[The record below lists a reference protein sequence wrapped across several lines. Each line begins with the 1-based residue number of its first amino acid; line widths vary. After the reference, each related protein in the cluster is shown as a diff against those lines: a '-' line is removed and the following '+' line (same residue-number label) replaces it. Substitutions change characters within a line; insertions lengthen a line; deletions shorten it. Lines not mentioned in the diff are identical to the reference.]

1 MTDPMTAGHAMAAQL
16 ELEGV
21 ERIFCVPGESYLEV
35 LDGLRDRSID
45 VVTCRQE
52 GGAGFMAVAH
62 ARLTGRPGVV
72 MVTRGPGATNVS
84 IGVHTAW
91 QDASPLVVIVGLI
104 PLDHVGRESF
114 QELDLVAFFGPMAK
128 EVLVLTDPD
137 DAASYVSHA
146 LRVAAQGRPG
156 PVVIGVHE
164 DVLTEMTSVGARV
177 VETPRARPPV
187 DELAAAVSKLVAARR
202 PVVVVGGDGWDD
214 DMAARIA
221 RCAESSATPVAAD
234 FRSYDLVDNDT
245 PAYVGSLGF
254 GRNAH
259 LARMIEDADLLVLL
273 GGVRSDVMS
282 DSYTLAPDVPTLVVG
297 TDPDLVG
304 HVGRVDQHVV
314 ADPADFAAA
323 WEGALTGSVDS
334 DRTARLL
341 AARKAHVL
349 HSAPTPDGQRLDLGV
364 AFAQLRE
371 RLPDDTI
378 VTYGAGCHAAWPTRF
393 LPAHGTRSVLGPKN
407 GAMGFGIPAAVAA
420 CLAHPDRQV
429 VSVAG
434 DGCFLMN
441 GQELATAA
449 AVGATPLVLV
459 LDNAIFGTIAMH
471 QALHHPGR
479 SMATELVNPDFV
491 RLGEAYGAYAER
503 IETTDQFGPALDRA
517 LDSGRAALLHLVTD
531 PALLLPPETVL
542 D

>member
-1 MTDPMTAGHAMAAQL
+1 MTDSMTAGHAIAVQL
-16 ELEGV
+16 ELGGV

-62 ARLTGRPGVV
+62 ARLSGNPGVV

-84 IGVHTAW
+84 IAVHTAW
-91 QDASPLVVIVGLI
+91 QDASPLVVLVGLI
-104 PLDHVGRESF
+104 PLAHVGRESF
-114 QELDLVAFFGPMAK
+114 QEIDLVAFFGPMAK
-128 EVLVLTDPD
+128 DVLVLTDPD
-137 DAASYVSHA
+137 DAAAYVTRA
-146 LRVAAQGRPG
+146 LRLAVEGRPG

-164 DVLTEMTSVGARV
+164 DVLVQPTKVAERIAERT
-177 VETPRARPPV
+177 RATPPV
-187 DELAAAVSKLVAARR
+187 DELGAAVSMLGAAHR
-202 PVVVVGGDGWDD
+202 PVVVLGGDGWSDD
-214 DMAARIA
+214 TATRIA

-234 FRSYDLVDNDT
+234 FRSYDLIDNNSS
-245 PAYVGSLGF
+245 AYVGSLGF
-254 GRNAH
+254 GRHAH
-259 LARMIEDADLLVLL
+259 LARIIENADLLVLL

-282 DSYTLAPDVPTLVVG
+282 DSYTLAKDVRTLVVG
-297 TDPDLVG
+297 PDPDLMG
-304 HVGRVDQHVV
+304 HVGRVDRNVV
-314 ADPADFAAA
+314 ADPADFAVA
-323 WEGALTGSVDS
+323 WEGAVLGVVDD
-334 DRTARLL
+334 DRRADLVASR
-341 AARKAHVL
+341 RAHEV
-349 HSAPTPDGQRLDLGV
+349 HSTPSPDGQRLDLGV
-364 AFAQLRE
+364 AFARLRE
-371 RLPDDTI
+371 RLPGDSI

-420 CLAHPDRQV
+420 CLAHPGRQV

-449 AVGATPLVLV
+449 AVGARPLVLV
-459 LDNAIFGTIAMH
+459 LDNGVFGTIALH

-479 SMATELVNPDFV
+479 SMATHLVNPDFAQ
-491 RLGEAYGAYAER
+491 LAEAYGAYSER
-503 IETTDQFGPALDRA
+503 VEITEQFAPALDRA

-531 PALLLPPETVL
+531 PALLLPPEVTL